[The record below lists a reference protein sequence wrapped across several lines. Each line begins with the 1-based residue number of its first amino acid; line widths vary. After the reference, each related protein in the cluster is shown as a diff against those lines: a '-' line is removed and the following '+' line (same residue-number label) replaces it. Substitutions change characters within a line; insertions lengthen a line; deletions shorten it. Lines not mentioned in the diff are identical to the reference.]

1 VGHELERALV
11 VVFEAL
17 GVDRD
22 LVAAEVAGGF
32 AGEVDVLYAFVH
44 RNVELAGGGQVRDGV
59 REDLAV
65 VAGGRLA
72 FAWPR
77 ARSIARS
84 PLVESIEGMLVCR
97 FVGDRDWIACA
108 RVCLG
113 GFVSGC
119 GVGIVRVLYGRMAL
133 VWRCGRQVARQG

>member
-1 VGHELERALV
+1 MGPWDVVQGGDVVAPSFGGEHGERGQDGGADDAVFSPAVDDQVGHELERALV

-32 AGEVDVLYAFVH
+32 AGEVDVLHAFAH
-44 RNVELAGGGQVRDGV
+44 RNVELAGGGQVRDDV

-72 FAWPR
+72 FR
-77 ARSIARS
+77 
-84 PLVESIEGMLVCR
+84 VCVAEVVVDHGHL
-97 FVGDRDWIACA
+97 VGDRHVD
-108 RVCLG
+108 LG
-113 GFVSGC
+113 
-119 GVGIVRVLYGRMAL
+119 VLSAG
-133 VWRCGRQVARQG
+133 G